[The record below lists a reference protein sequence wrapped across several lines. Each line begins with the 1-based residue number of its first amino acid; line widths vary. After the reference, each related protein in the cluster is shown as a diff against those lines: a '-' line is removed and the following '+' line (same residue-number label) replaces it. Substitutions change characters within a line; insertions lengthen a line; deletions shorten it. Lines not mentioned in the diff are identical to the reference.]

1 VPGRLRPRSVLQSS
15 LRLMRMA
22 SCFVLLQSKLA
33 SAASTPTRAEINPES
48 GSAHPFC
55 VSRLVIGDL
64 GSARTLEGIPDAEFL
79 IRGELWVGAEFNSGS
94 GEQIQ
99 VSSLVD
105 FSPIENWPISLE
117 VAYADTAEGLVTHT
131 PLGIQVRQHS
141 RGIPSPS
148 PEGQVL
154 IRFVVTNISAEWRP
168 PGWSLGNVYFGIV
181 ADIDLGQQLPE
192 GQDYWSDDQGAF
204 ASTSFGEVGY
214 MWDQNG
220 GEDAED
226 DVAARV
232 GILLPEDSVHSFQL
246 FSAGQPWTES
256 EQYLLMRGDSHASPT
271 IDPPSIRPNDYRILL
286 AAGPFQIAK
295 GQSKSFS
302 ALYICDDALETR
314 EWIPRVSRADPFSR
328 QSHTLIARPENVV
341 FDSLP
346 LGGRISIY
354 SVTGKHLADLHSNG
368 SQARWIHAQEAAASS
383 GIYFYRRI
391 VLGEETRIG
400 RVILVR

>member
-1 VPGRLRPRSVLQSS
+1 MPGPVRPHGALHCLLFIRTV
-15 LRLMRMA
+15 
-22 SCFVLLQSKLA
+22 SCFILLQSDLA
-33 SAASTPTRAEINPES
+33 SATSTPIRAKINPETGNANPLCAS
-48 GSAHPFC
+48 KFA
-55 VSRLVIGDL
+55 IGDL
-64 GSARTLEGIPDAEFL
+64 GRARTLEGIPDSEFS

-105 FSPIENWPISLE
+105 FSRIENWPISLE
-117 VAYADTAEGLVTHT
+117 VAYADTAVGLVGHT

-141 RGIPSPS
+141 REIPGPS

-154 IRFVVTNISAEWRP
+154 IRFVVTNTSAEWKP
-168 PGWSLGNVYFGIV
+168 PGWSLGNVYLGIV

-192 GQDYWSDDQGAF
+192 GQEYWSDDQGAF
-204 ASTSFGEVGY
+204 ASTSFGEVGF

-220 GEDAED
+220 GENAED

-232 GILLPEDSVHSFQL
+232 GILFPEDSVHSFQL
-246 FSAGQPWTES
+246 FSAGEPWTES
-256 EQYLLMRGDSHASPT
+256 EQYLLLRGDSHASPT

-314 EWIPRVSRADPFSR
+314 EWIPRVSRTDPFSR

-346 LGGRISIY
+346 LGGRVSIY
-354 SVTGKHLADLHSNG
+354 SVTGQLLADLHSNG
-368 SQARWIHAQEAAASS
+368 SQARWIHAQEAAASG

-400 RVILVR
+400 RIILVR